1 MTSASGRMNGL
12 ELRAAASLAGIFA
25 LRMLGLFMIMPVFA
39 VFAKTLPDGNNTQLV
54 AFAIG
59 VYGLTQAVLYIPYG
73 WLSDRFGRKPVIVTG
88 LVIFAVGSLVAAFSH
103 SVAGI
108 AVGRAI
114 QGAGAISSAVIAF
127 VADLTRE
134 EHRTK
139 AMAMIGGSIGL
150 SFAVAIVSAPVIF
163 RWVGMPG
170 MFTAIGV
177 LAIVAIGVVLWVV
190 PNPPRPPEH
199 VKAPFREVLR
209 HPELLRL
216 NFVVFALHATQ
227 TALFVVLPHMLEA
240 AGLPVDSHWK
250 IYLPVMGVSFV
261 LMVPAIIAAEQR
273 GKMKAVL
280 LSAVALV
287 MVAQLALGE
296 VNPTLAALA
305 IALLVYFLGFN
316 VLEASQPSLVSKY
329 APGVRKG
336 AAMGVYNTTQALGL
350 FAGGAGGGWILLHA
364 GQHAVFL
371 TCAALAFA
379 WLIIASPMQM
389 PALRRH

>member
-1 MTSASGRMNGL
+1 
-12 ELRAAASLAGIFA
+12 
-25 LRMLGLFMIMPVFA
+25 
-39 VFAKTLPDGNNTQLV
+39 
-54 AFAIG
+54 
-59 VYGLTQAVLYIPYG
+59 
-73 WLSDRFGRKPVIVTG
+73 
-88 LVIFAVGSLVAAFSH
+88 

-199 VKAPFREVLR
+199 VKAPFGEVLR
-209 HPELLRL
+209 NPELLRL
-216 NFVVFALHATQ
+216 NFGVFALHATQ

-261 LMVPAIIAAEQR
+261 LMVPAIIAAEKR